1 MSEDLQGPSSQPR
14 EGTGYTLIR
23 MLFYTFLM
31 VTCPVSSYFASKRLL
46 FESLFGLDEDSS
58 IVPSAI
64 TSIVVI
70 HIILGLFVYAA
81 FWEKS
86 SSKEKNE

>member
-1 MSEDLQGPSSQPR
+1 MSEDANCADTRPR

-23 MLFYTFLM
+23 LLFYTFLM
-31 VTCPVSSYFASKRLL
+31 VTCPVSSYFASKRLF
-46 FESLFGLDEDSS
+46 FEPLFGLDDDTS
-58 IVPSAI
+58 IVPAAI

-81 FWEKS
+81 FWEKGS
-86 SSKEKNE
+86 NKQKDD